1 MRRGG
6 HASER
11 QLSNPYLCS
20 KDTPGSMEGTNMKP
34 IISAV
39 LASLAVLGLVAGCS
53 SDSKSSSSG
62 PTGTTLA
69 GDGSASG
76 DSTTPNFSLP
86 PGVPFPSGVVTLPPG
101 MTLPTLP
108 PGLTIPPGGTFPSD
122 MTIPAQFID
131 VMLAQLEA
139 AGLKADRPCVK
150 NLLKTK
156 SFRTVVMSGSTP
168 SPEMLQS
175 LIACFRG

>member
-1 MRRGG
+1 
-6 HASER
+6 
-11 QLSNPYLCS
+11 
-20 KDTPGSMEGTNMKP
+20 MEGTNMKP
-34 IISAV
+34 IISGV
-39 LASLAVLGLVAGCS
+39 LASLAVLGVVAGCS

-69 GDGSASG
+69 SGASG
-76 DSTTPNFSLP
+76 GSTAPNLSLP
-86 PGVPFPSGVVTLPPG
+86 PGVTFPSSAGTLPPG

-108 PGLTIPPGGTFPSD
+108 PGFTIPPGGTFPSD

-131 VMLAQLEA
+131 VLLAQLEA
-139 AGLKADRPCVK
+139 AGLKADRPCVQ
-150 NLLKTK
+150 NLLNDK

-175 LIACFRG
+175 LIACFRA

>member
-1 MRRGG
+1 
-6 HASER
+6 
-11 QLSNPYLCS
+11 
-20 KDTPGSMEGTNMKP
+20 MKP
-34 IISAV
+34 IISGALV
-39 LASLAVLGLVAGCS
+39 SLAVLGLVAGCS

-69 GDGSASG
+69 AGASG
-76 DSTTPNFSLP
+76 GTASPNLTLP
-86 PGVPFPSGVVTLPPG
+86 PGVTFPAGGGTLPPG

-131 VMLAQLEA
+131 VLLAQLEA
-139 AGLKADRPCVK
+139 AGLKADRPCVQ
-150 NLLKTK
+150 NLLNDKN
-156 SFRTVVMSGSTP
+156 FRTVVMSGSTP

-175 LIACFRG
+175 LIACFRA